1 MRIKYLFDGPRK
13 GEFITLKKNANGFK
27 LLVALNLVFGVIAV
41 ISCENGATRQD
52 GGRAPEKE
60 NLSISDQNMRILSV
74 PTPYNKLDDDSKKQI
89 KENLEDVISRGGE
102 KYLDQVCAI
111 AQFILPVTEELIN
124 GKWTPKPWGNDT
136 AAKCIEANRKISEEA
151 RSKMIQDIVSDL
163 LKMTGPDK
171 ISKESSPKEM
181 LIALENLEGINP
193 ILKGPETELE
203 SLMSEWANRNL
214 NFVPQEQRNDFA
226 LRVFIFALTLQQK
239 LAKKLLGE

>member
-102 KYLDQVCAI
+102 KYLDQVCA
-111 AQFILPVTEELIN
+111 
-124 GKWTPKPWGNDT
+124 
-136 AAKCIEANRKISEEA
+136 
-151 RSKMIQDIVSDL
+151 
-163 LKMTGPDK
+163 
-171 ISKESSPKEM
+171 
-181 LIALENLEGINP
+181 
-193 ILKGPETELE
+193 
-203 SLMSEWANRNL
+203 
-214 NFVPQEQRNDFA
+214 
-226 LRVFIFALTLQQK
+226 
-239 LAKKLLGE
+239 